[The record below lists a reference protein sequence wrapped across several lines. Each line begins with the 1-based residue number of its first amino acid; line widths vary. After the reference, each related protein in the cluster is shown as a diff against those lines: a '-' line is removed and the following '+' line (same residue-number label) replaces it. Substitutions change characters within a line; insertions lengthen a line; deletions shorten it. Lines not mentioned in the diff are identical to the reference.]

1 MSVAL
6 PSQKSDIVFG
16 EKSEVSLWSR
26 VEGLVG
32 QPLARQG
39 GFNIMDYANMNKTV
53 YVELK
58 TRRIR
63 HNAYPTAIIGKN
75 KINFC
80 LEDPSKE
87 YYFVFSYLDG
97 VFYIKF
103 DAELFASFETEREFV
118 RGERDDCLN
127 RPQSVVFVPS
137 RLLLPIP

>member
-1 MSVAL
+1 MSVVLA
-6 PSQKSDIVFG
+6 SQKNDIVFG
-16 EKSEVSLWSR
+16 EKSEVSLLSR

-32 QPLARQG
+32 QSLARQG

-75 KINFC
+75 KVDFC
-80 LEDPSKE
+80 SDPSKE

-103 DAELFASFETEREFV
+103 DAELFASFETEGEFV

>member
-16 EKSEVSLWSR
+16 EKSEVSLLSR

-39 GFNIMDYANMNKTV
+39 GFNIMDYTNANKTV

-75 KINFC
+75 KIDFC
-80 LEDPSKE
+80 SDPSKE

-103 DAELFASFETEREFV
+103 DADLFASFEVDSEFC
-118 RGERDDCLN
+118 RGERVDCVN
-127 RPQSVVFVPS
+127 RAQWIVLVPS
-137 RLLLPIP
+137 HLLLPIP

>member
-6 PSQKSDIVFG
+6 PSQKDDIIFG
-16 EKSEVSLWSR
+16 EKSEATLINR
-26 VEGLVG
+26 IEGLVG

-39 GFNIMDYANMNKTV
+39 GFNIMDYTNSSKTV

-75 KINFC
+75 KIDFC
-80 LEDPSKE
+80 SDPSKE

-97 VFYIKF
+97 VFYIKY
-103 DAELFASFETEREFV
+103 DADLFASFETEREFL
-118 RGERDDCLN
+118 RGDRNDCVN
-127 RPQSVVFVPS
+127 RPQFITLIPTH
-137 RLLLPIP
+137 LLLPIPN

>member
-16 EKSEVSLWSR
+16 EKSEVSLMSR

-80 LEDPSKE
+80 SDPSKE

-103 DAELFASFETEREFV
+103 DAELFASFETEREFC
-118 RGERDDCLN
+118 RGERVDCVN
-127 RPQSVVFVPS
+127 RAQWVVFVPS
-137 RLLLPIP
+137 HLLLPIP

>member
-1 MSVAL
+1 MPVVL

-16 EKSEVSLWSR
+16 EKSEVSLLSR

-39 GFNIMDYANMNKTV
+39 GFNIMDYTNANKTV

-75 KINFC
+75 KIDFC
-80 LEDPSKE
+80 SDPSKE

-103 DAELFASFETEREFV
+103 DAELFASFEVDSEFL
-118 RGERDDCLN
+118 RGERDDCVN
-127 RPQSVVFVPS
+127 RPQFVVLVPS
-137 RLLLPIP
+137 HLLLPLP

>member
-6 PSQKSDIVFG
+6 ASQKSDIVFG
-16 EKSEVSLWSR
+16 EKSEVSLMSR

-39 GFNIMDYANMNKTV
+39 GFNIMDYTNANKTV

-75 KINFC
+75 KVDFC
-80 LEDPSKE
+80 SDPSKE

-103 DAELFASFETEREFV
+103 DSDLFASFETQREFL
-118 RGERDDCLN
+118 RGERDDCVN
-127 RPQSVVFVPS
+127 RPQFVVLVPS
-137 RLLLPIP
+137 HLLLPIP

>member
-1 MSVAL
+1 MSVVL

-16 EKSEVSLWSR
+16 EKSEVSLLSR

-39 GFNIMDYANMNKTV
+39 GFNIMDYTNANKTV

-63 HNAYPTAIIGKN
+63 HDAYPTAIIGKN
-75 KINFC
+75 KVDFC
-80 LEDPSKE
+80 SDPSKD

-103 DAELFASFETEREFV
+103 DADLFASFETQREFL
-118 RGERDDCLN
+118 RGERDDCVN
-127 RPQSVVFVPS
+127 RPQFVVMVPS
-137 RLLLPIP
+137 HLLLPIP